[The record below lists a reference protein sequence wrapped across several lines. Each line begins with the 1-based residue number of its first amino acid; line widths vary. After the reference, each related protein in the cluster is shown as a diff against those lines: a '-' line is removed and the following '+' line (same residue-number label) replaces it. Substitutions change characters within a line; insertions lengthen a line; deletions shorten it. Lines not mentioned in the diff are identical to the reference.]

1 MTSSVP
7 EEGMRKIS
15 FTILMLT
22 AACLTAV
29 PFQGGQGLIYL
40 HSAHVLK
47 KGYLDVS
54 GNTRYFGKIA
64 SFGGDKKAYTLWV
77 VKGTLAI
84 NYGLS
89 ERVELFF
96 EPVFYQ
102 DTNRFGKKGLAKK
115 GINMPDDLFLGVK
128 FGSFQK
134 LESPAVFGG
143 RLMLR
148 IPTAEVHNVIYEEYS
163 AGSLE
168 IHLQGLFS
176 YFSNLTFPD
185 AGWSLHA
192 NIGYINHNDV
202 GQNLTESE
210 NDATPQAMSA
220 ELTAGVG
227 VRFPAGQFDFSLEL
241 NNNTFLTRPPIT
253 AYSREYSTYLTGGVY
268 YNPRPWLTFQMGLD
282 LCLISDRDLSV
293 YRYSPQSTLAPPPT
307 EDFPNYPSWRGIL
320 GFKMALLPKSIRT
333 TDEEELRRQSR
344 DRRAILEKMMNEQQ
358 DTQNAEEELER
369 IKNERQRVE
378 QELERLRRLLE
389 AEKKKDQ

>member
-1 MTSSVP
+1 
-7 EEGMRKIS
+7 MRKIC
-15 FTILMLT
+15 FMILILS

-40 HSAHVLK
+40 QSAHVLK
-47 KGYLDVS
+47 KGFLDVS
-54 GNTRYFGKIA
+54 GGTRYFGKIA
-64 SFGGDKKAYTLWV
+64 SYSDSDRRAYTLWV
-77 VKGTLAI
+77 VKGTLAF

-89 ERVELFF
+89 EKVELFF
-96 EPVFYQ
+96 APVFYQ
-102 DTNRFGKKGLAKK
+102 DTNRSGKTGLAKK

-134 LESPAVFGG
+134 LESPTVFGG

-148 IPTAEVHNVIYEEYS
+148 IPTADTHNVIYEEYS

-176 YFSNLTFPD
+176 YYSNLTFPD
-185 AGWSLHA
+185 AGWSVHA

-202 GQNLTESE
+202 GQSLTNAE
-210 NDATPQAMSA
+210 NDDTPQAMSA
-220 ELTAGVG
+220 ELTVGAGV
-227 VRFPAGQFDFSLEL
+227 RIPAGLFDFSLEL
-241 NNNTFLTRPPIT
+241 NSSSFLTKPPIT

-282 LCLISDRDLSV
+282 LRLISEGDLSV
-293 YRYSPQSTLAPPPT
+293 YAGNAGSHLAPPPT
-307 EDFPNYPSWRGIL
+307 AEFPNYPSWRGIL
-320 GFKMALLPKSIRT
+320 GFKVALLPISVRT

-344 DRRAILEKMMNEQQ
+344 DRRAILERMMNEQQ
-358 DTQNAEEELER
+358 DTQDAEAELER